1 MASVSLQNVT
11 KVYDGQVVAVSDL
24 TLDVSDGR
32 FMVLA
37 GPSGCGKTTTLR
49 LIAGLETPTTGEIR
63 IGGQTV
69 KAVPARQRDVA
80 MVFQDG
86 GLYPHM
92 DVYQNMAF
100 ALRMRKL
107 PQHEIEQ
114 RVTAAAQ
121 MLGVGELLR
130 RRLTALSGGQRR
142 RVTLGRAVVRE
153 PAVFLFDEP
162 LSHLDAQLRLALR
175 SELKNLHQR
184 LGTTTLCVTHD
195 QAEAMA
201 LAQKICVLRE
211 GQVQQIG
218 PPDEIYDR
226 PANRFVAGFFG
237 TPPMN
242 FLSAQ
247 VRIQADSIFVD
258 VGDERLDVPTL
269 LRPHLAQSTG
279 KTVLVGV
286 RPHDLSVEPVPG
298 EKGDF
303 LSGTV
308 TAVETLGSHKN
319 VRVTLRSRSACT
331 FIATAHAQIEPGANV
346 RLHAN
351 PDRLHVFDSDEAG
364 RNLAR

>member
-1 MASVSLQNVT
+1 MASVSLQHVT

-32 FMVLA
+32 FLVLA

-49 LIAGLETPTTGEIR
+49 LIAGLETPTAGEIR
-63 IGGQTV
+63 IGGQAV
-69 KAVPARQRDVA
+69 NAVPARQRDVA

-100 ALRMRKL
+100 ALRMRRL
-107 PQHEIEQ
+107 SQREIEQ
-114 RVTAAAQ
+114 RVTAAAE
-121 MLGVGELLR
+121 MLGVRELLR
-130 RRLTALSGGQRR
+130 RRPAALSGGQRR
-142 RVTLGRAVVRE
+142 RVALGRAVVRE

-162 LSHLDAQLRLALR
+162 LSHLDAQLRLVLR
-175 SELKNLHQR
+175 SELKDLHQR

-218 PPDEIYDR
+218 PPEEIYDH

-242 FLSAQ
+242 FLNAQ
-247 VRIQADSIFVD
+247 VRTQADSIFLEI
-258 VGDERLDVPTL
+258 GDERLDVPVAF
-269 LRPHLAQSTG
+269 RPRLAQSAG
-279 KTVLVGV
+279 KPMSVGI
-286 RPHDLSVEPVPG
+286 RPHDLSTEPVPG
-298 EKGDF
+298 EKGGF

-308 TAVETLGSHKN
+308 TAIETLGSHQN
-319 VRVTLRSRSACT
+319 VRVTLRSGGACT
-331 FIATAHAQIEPGANV
+331 FIATAHAQIEPRANV
-346 RLHAN
+346 RLHAD
-351 PDRLHVFDSDEAG
+351 PDSQPGNNYQIKPVDKCV
-364 RNLAR
+364 